1 MKIYISIQ
9 NDNDSQFL
17 EIDVSE
23 SITAREV
30 LELSEVKKLYKQ
42 EIDFLR
48 VGINGEELDGK
59 YKAHPINYR
68 MSHGERLEI
77 YKPLFQDP
85 KERRKNKANLEESS

>member
-9 NDNDSQFL
+9 NDNGSKFL

-23 SITAREV
+23 SITAKEV
-30 LELSEVKKLYKQ
+30 LELSEVKRFYQQ
-42 EIDFLR
+42 EIDLLR

-68 MSHGERLEI
+68 MSHGCLLYTSPSPRDQRGSRM
-77 YKPLFQDP
+77 P
-85 KERRKNKANLEESS
+85 SSA

>member
-9 NDNDSQFL
+9 TENNPQFL

-42 EIDFLR
+42 EIDLLR

-59 YKAHPINYR
+59 YKARPINYR

-85 KERRKNKANLEESS
+85 KQRRKNKAKLVKKA